1 MGARHSTIRPPSA
14 QTSAQPTVK
23 ATEIRPDRWPRPW
36 RYGLFGGFSAVFLA
50 PSTLALR
57 AAANPVPSPVSW
69 IVTELSQQW
78 LFYGYLVACAA
89 LLLFAAGWLAGKRED
104 RLHSDAIT
112 DHLTGLFNRRLFDQ
126 QLRQQL
132 ALRERNGRP
141 LSVLAVD
148 LDDLKVLN
156 DRYGHEAGD
165 SALRALADCLHS
177 SCRATDFLARV
188 GGDEFAVIAPGSD
201 AEQAGELAR
210 RIRAHLERRHAGV
223 GAPPFT
229 VSIGIAECSP
239 EFVAPTL
246 ADARARFPQPA
257 TDASAAERALL
268 RAADRALYEA
278 KQRGRDRT
286 VVAATG

>member
-1 MGARHSTIRPPSA
+1 MGARTSTIRPKGAP
-14 QTSAQPTVK
+14 
-23 ATEIRPDRWPRPW
+23 ATEIRPPGRWPRPW
-36 RYGLFGGFSAVFLA
+36 RYALFGAFSAVFLA
-50 PSTLALR
+50 PSVLALR
-57 AAANPVPSPVSW
+57 AAANPAPSPASW
-69 IVTELSQQW
+69 IVSELSQQW

-89 LLLFAAGWLAGKRED
+89 LLLFAGGWLAGKHED

-132 ALRERNGRP
+132 ALRQRNGRP

-165 SALRALADCLHS
+165 AALRALADCLRS

-201 AEQAGELAR
+201 AEQAGEVAR
-210 RIRAHLERRHAGV
+210 RIRAQLERRDAGD
-223 GAPPFT
+223 GGPSGDGGPLFT
-229 VSIGIAECSP
+229 VSIGIAECSL
-239 EFVAPTL
+239 ETVAPSL

-257 TDASAAERALL
+257 ADASAAGRSLL